1 MGFINS
7 DYFTQEN
14 KRADQNYNL
23 FLRNI
28 YPFGYRQGYEAL
40 FILGQI
46 YHDSKTANILAD
58 LLHDSLQNE
67 IFKDFMLENDFTHKQ
82 YSCYASK
89 EIMDDFSIEL
99 LTKRLSRKFTWLS
112 TCVQNFCNGSRI
124 TRSKNYIL

>member
-28 YPFGYRQGYEAL
+28 YHFGYRQGYEAL

-46 YHDSKTANILAD
+46 YHESKTANILAD
-58 LLHDSLQNE
+58 LLYDSLQNE
-67 IFKDFMLENDFTHKQ
+67 IFKDFMLENDFTHRQ

-89 EIMDDFSIEL
+89 
-99 LTKRLSRKFTWLS
+99 R
-112 TCVQNFCNGSRI
+112 
-124 TRSKNYIL
+124 